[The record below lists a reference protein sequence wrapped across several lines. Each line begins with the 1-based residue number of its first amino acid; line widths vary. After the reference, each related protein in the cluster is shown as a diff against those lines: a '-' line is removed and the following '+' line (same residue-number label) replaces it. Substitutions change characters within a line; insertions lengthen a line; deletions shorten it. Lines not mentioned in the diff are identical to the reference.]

1 MATAITAQDTTQDLA
16 IAGEDP
22 RTDDVAAWL
31 KQVFV
36 AARTPVPCRLPAP
49 RITERVDPPARCH
62 TARPAVRTS
71 FVAML
76 ALSLSALALSQ

>member
-1 MATAITAQDTTQDLA
+1 MTTAHP
-16 IAGEDP
+16 AGEAAMQAENP
-22 RTDDVAAWL
+22 LTDDVAAWL
-31 KQVFV
+31 QQVFV